1 MYAQEVFSFGLSRN
15 MNLIRFK
22 ALFVAAVFLA
32 STAVLGIPCTED
44 VAGTEANFFDPCEL
58 PSTRHFD
65 FTITW
70 TQNTPDGIARNM
82 FMVNGQFPG
91 PKIELIQ
98 GDSVVVKLKNSSP
111 FNTTIHYHG
120 TFKDQI
126 THQNKNRLR

>member
-1 MYAQEVFSFGLSRN
+1 MSPFRLSRN
-15 MNLIRFK
+15 MDFTRSK
-22 ALFVAAVFLA
+22 APFVAAVFLA
-32 STAVLGIPCTED
+32 STVVLGIPCTED

-65 FTITW
+65 FTVTW
-70 TQNTPDGIARNM
+70 AQNAPDGVERNM

-120 TFKDQI
+120 IFPDQKV
-126 THQNKNRLR
+126 HQNEKRLR